1 MRWVIHPKGSTIG
14 YAGYAESTPVTG
26 AVSELWRKYIE
37 EAAPKNAEIKWDH
50 LRAEIWLD
58 SGRVILFPAASPFRY
73 RTEKAVCQIICPD
86 LLASY
91 EDMITAGLADDQFD
105 AWANGATEK
114 IVGLVSDA
122 ARQMNLPQRLGRP
135 SVKILYY
142 GADLE
147 KSVREDNISA

>member
-1 MRWVIHPKGSTIG
+1 M
-14 YAGYAESTPVTG
+14 
-26 AVSELWRKYIE
+26 
-37 EAAPKNAEIKWDH
+37 
-50 LRAEIWLD
+50 
-58 SGRVILFPAASPFRY
+58 
-73 RTEKAVCQIICPD
+73 CQIICPD